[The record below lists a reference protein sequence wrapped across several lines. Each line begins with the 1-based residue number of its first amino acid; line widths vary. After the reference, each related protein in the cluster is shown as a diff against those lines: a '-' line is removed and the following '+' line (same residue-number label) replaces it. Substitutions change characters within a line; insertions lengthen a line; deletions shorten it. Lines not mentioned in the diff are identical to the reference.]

1 MKCRKRFDQDCMC
14 TFLGFWD
21 DLTLSFLGY
30 HTEIALYIGSYII
43 IITWNDVISF
53 VVRSDF
59 FGERP
64 DYAYMEG
71 SDGINSHVFSWLNL
85 VKGGERSFDI
95 EEHVY
100 IVIFI
105 FAMSHL

>member
-1 MKCRKRFDQDCMC
+1 MC
-14 TFLGFWD
+14 TFLAFCG

-59 FGERP
+59 FVERS
-64 DYAYMEG
+64 DYAYMER
-71 SDGINSHVFSWLNL
+71 SDGINSHVFSRFNL
-85 VKGGERSFDI
+85 VKRRST
-95 EEHVY
+95 
-100 IVIFI
+100 FI
-105 FAMSHL
+105 

>member
-1 MKCRKRFDQDCMC
+1 MC
-14 TFLGFWD
+14 TLLAFCG

-59 FGERP
+59 F
-64 DYAYMEG
+64 
-71 SDGINSHVFSWLNL
+71 V
-85 VKGGERSFDI
+85 ERSDCI
-95 EEHVY
+95 Y
-100 IVIFI
+100 G
-105 FAMSHL
+105 AK